1 MHGDLVLFDI
11 AGTLI
16 DTGGTGVALGLLT
29 GNVEARTIA
38 VAIGSS
44 SLEQRGAC
52 NPTLAG
58 CSCGESREIPD
69 WYES

>member
-11 AGTLI
+11 AGPLI

-38 VAIGSS
+38 VALGSS
-44 SLEQRGAC
+44 SLKPRSAS
-52 NPTLAG
+52 NPALKG
-58 CSCGESREIPD
+58 CSCGESREIPH
-69 WYES
+69 W